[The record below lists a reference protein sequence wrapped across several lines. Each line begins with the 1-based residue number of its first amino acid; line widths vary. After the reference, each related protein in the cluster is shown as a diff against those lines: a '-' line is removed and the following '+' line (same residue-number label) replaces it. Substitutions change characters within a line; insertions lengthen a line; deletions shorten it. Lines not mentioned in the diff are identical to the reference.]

1 VFRISTGGKTRKEQ
15 PMNTEVKTIFS
26 KIVDALEQAKFNG
39 LVPKITPDGSEY
51 TVELEGKD
59 SLFKIRLGKAQRG
72 ALIRTY
78 DGGMPQYEAELP
90 DATVQDALRVIQA
103 AIIVAYGKS
112 LH

>member
-1 VFRISTGGKTRKEQ
+1 VSADTKLRKEQ
-15 PMNTEVKTIFS
+15 PMNVEVKTMFS
-26 KIVDALEQAKFNG
+26 GIVEALEQAKFNG
-39 LVPKITPDGSEY
+39 LVPQITPDGSEY

-59 SLFKIRLGKAQRG
+59 SRYKIKLGKAQRG